1 MEKASYNLSQHYPS
15 YFITHFLNC
24 FFIYIM
30 SNNLFYYMK
39 MKSNKIYVQTNHSAN
54 SLKSMAAF
62 HQFPSSFWSTFL
74 LHKPILC
81 KLRIFSTKKVFIYS
95 SFVFLTL
102 DSAEVNTLCVLIFMC
117 KLLLSSIKQPYL
129 NRSISI

>member
-1 MEKASYNLSQHYPS
+1 MKND
-15 YFITHFLNC
+15 I
-24 FFIYIM
+24 
-30 SNNLFYYMK
+30 FYYMK
-39 MKSNKIYVQTNHSAN
+39 MKSNKIYVQTNYSAN
-54 SLKSMAAF
+54 SLKSVVAF
-62 HQFPSSFWSTFL
+62 HQFPSSLWPTFL

-81 KLRIFSTKKVFIYS
+81 NLRVIGTKKVFIYS

-102 DSAEVNTLCVLIFMC
+102 DAEVNSLCLLIFMC